1 MQQMGERS
9 GRANCPLPFG
19 GERAGSFDRREPQI
33 PSELGLAVFDG
44 LPSFD
49 LVEFHA
55 PSVARACDVIEGD
68 VRANVT
74 LPGPELLFPG

>member
-1 MQQMGERS
+1 
-9 GRANCPLPFG
+9 
-19 GERAGSFDRREPQI
+19 
-33 PSELGLAVFDG
+33 VFDG